1 MKSVLL
7 ALAVILTCVV
17 YEIDRGARLWAD
29 WQTQAATG
37 PVVNGQSAETA
48 QMWIPRE
55 GVYDRGLVLRVPRDA
70 ADSAPAAGRVER
82 EHSIRLFGP
91 GVSRQRQIRV

>member
-7 ALAVILTCVV
+7 ALAIILICVV

-29 WQTQAATG
+29 WQTQAAAAG
-37 PVVNGQSAETA
+37 GAPSAETTRI
-48 QMWIPRE
+48 WIPR
-55 GVYDRGLVLRVPRDA
+55 GDAYDGGPVLRVPRDA
-70 ADSAPAAGRVER
+70 AESAPAAGRVER
-82 EHSIRLFGP
+82 EQSIRLFGP

>member
-7 ALAVILTCVV
+7 ALAVILTCVA

-29 WQTQAATG
+29 WQTQAAAG
-37 PVVNGQSAETA
+37 ADFGGQAAETTRI
-48 QMWIPRE
+48 WIPR
-55 GVYDRGLVLRVPRDA
+55 GGYDGGPVLRVPRDA
-70 ADSAPAAGRVER
+70 ADSAPAAGPVER